1 MSNYRKEKNII
12 IIDLDGVNGDY
23 RLDINT
29 GIFYGVKGNQIKTC
43 PRKGEIRRLFPRW
56 SDDATNLSNLIC
68 CMLDNTTNALQYTR
82 YAEAMMAADRLD
94 AIGMPCLD
102 LRYDCLIY
110 LAENIKHLNAWYKA
124 HEGEPFSYWEF
135 ERWCEFEKVR
145 QTIGAAANNLTP
157 EMYSALN
164 PSRHN
169 YTTEELA
176 VCAYYMTYGKVWE
189 YHEGSMGKLINYI
202 VKCRG
207 MGKTPV
213 KTNNFMKEY
222 VETIKAYELYK
233 TEFDNNRIKAN
244 YAKHANA
251 WDFTFGDFT
260 VVVPTCG
267 KDIVDE
273 GQNMHHCVG
282 GYVDKVVNNST
293 YIVFVRHKDTPDKCY
308 LTAQVGI
315 DGCIG
320 QYYLAHDRHISSD
333 EDFAFKEAFA
343 KHLAEVWGE

>member
-1 MSNYRKEKNII
+1 MSNYRKEKNLI

-29 GIFYGVKGNQIKTC
+29 GIFYGVKGNPIKTC
-43 PRKGEIRRLFPRW
+43 PRKGEVRRLFPRW

-68 CMLDNTTNALQYTR
+68 WLLDRPCPATSYPD
-82 YAEAMMAADRLD
+82 YAEAMQAADKLD

-102 LRYDCLIY
+102 LRYEYLVY
-110 LAENIKHLNAWYKA
+110 LANNIKWLNTYRQAN
-124 HEGEPFSYWEF
+124 ENFSYRDF
-135 ERWCEFEKVR
+135 ECWCEFEKVR
-145 QTIGAAANNLTP
+145 HTLGAVANDLTA
-157 EMYSALN
+157 EMYDHLK
-164 PSRHN
+164 PQRME
-169 YTTEELA
+169 YTAEELA
-176 VCAYYMTYGKVWE
+176 VCAYYLTKGKVWD
-189 YHEGSMGKLINYI
+189 YHGGSLGTLRTYI
-202 VKCRG
+202 SNCRA

-222 VETIKAYELYK
+222 VETKKAYELYK
-233 TEFDNNRIKAN
+233 TEFDNNKLRAN
-244 YAKHANA
+244 YAKHEKA

-282 GYVDKVVNNST
+282 GYVDGVVNNTT
-293 YIVFVRHKDTPDKCY
+293 YIVFVRHKDTPNKCY
-308 LTAQVGI
+308 LTAQVGT
-315 DGCIG
+315 DGRIG

-343 KHLAEVWGE
+343 RHLREVWGE